1 MVWCETMI
9 SEQTTAEK
17 ECFIYF
23 NLKHY
28 GSGWIHSVLIEEFVD
43 LSLAVVQ
50 TFAFA

>member
-1 MVWCETMI
+1 MI

-28 GSGWIHSVLIEEFVD
+28 GSGWIHVLIEEFVD